1 MDVASI
7 SIMMR
12 AKNSVIVPI
21 VSILSG
27 VLFQLKSMGIFGDFI
42 PDNYFMKLW
51 PLLALVAGLDLLF
64 SQRRL
69 IGAAIMLFFA
79 AALGSTQ
86 FMESGWNNQI
96 WQLFLKIWP
105 ILLILFGVDSIFA
118 GRSLINAAVIIMAL
132 IIAVYVLL
140 VTFDIPTIKNIEL
153 PFDIRSIIPVE
164 TFSWERP
171 APTQQPGPAQQ
182 NPQQDLTKIV
192 DEKGGPVAAAMPNQQ
207 TVKLNLFPASGK
219 ISLKAGAPR
228 DQFLS
233 GSISL
238 GKDEKLSPNVSQSGQ
253 TAVYTLQSKG
263 TAASATESVWDLS
276 LSALRS
282 TELNAVL
289 DSGYFKADFRGLN
302 LSSVNIENKFGPID
316 IMAPDS
322 VQTRVKITAGSGDIR
337 IYIPKGTSIS
347 CVINGASTI
356 DYPQWSYAMNGNT
369 VAPRSHTQ
377 QSVSFEIQS
386 NNGTVRIIESE

>member
-1 MDVASI
+1 MDVARL

-12 AKNSVIVPI
+12 ARNSIIVPI

-42 PDNYFMKLW
+42 PDNFLMKLW
-51 PLLALVAGLDLLF
+51 PMLALVAGLDLLF

-86 FMESGWNNQI
+86 FMDSGWNNQI

-118 GRSLINAAVIIMAL
+118 GRSLINAAVIIMAV

-140 VTFDIPTIKNIEL
+140 VTLDIPVIREL
-153 PFDIRSIIPVE
+153 PFDLRSIIPVE

-192 DEKGGPVAAAMPNQQ
+192 DEKGGPVAAALPQQ
-207 TVKLNLFPASGK
+207 PAVRLNLQPASGK

-228 DQFLS
+228 NQFLS
-233 GSISL
+233 GTISL
-238 GKDEKLSPNVSQSGQ
+238 GRGEKVSPNVSQSGQ
-253 TAVYTLQSKG
+253 TAVYTLRSSG
-263 TAASATESVWDLS
+263 SAASATESVWDLS
-276 LSALRS
+276 LSALRP
-282 TELNAVL
+282 TELNVVL
-289 DSGYFKADFRGLN
+289 AAGYFKADLRGLN
-302 LSSVNIENKFGPID
+302 LSDVVIENKFGPID
-316 IMAPDS
+316 IMVPDS
-322 VQTRVKITAGSGDIR
+322 TQAHVKIIAGSGDVR
-337 IYIPKGTSIS
+337 VYIPKGTSIS
-347 CVINGASTI
+347 CVITGAASI
-356 DYPQWSYAMNGNT
+356 DYPQWSYVMNGT
-369 VAPRSHTQ
+369 SVTPRSQ
-377 QSVSFEIQS
+377 VRLPISMEIQS